1 MKHIDKRRNLIFST
15 NVYNTLDSMRR
26 SFGLQEYINRWELVD
41 RDFILYKNGDMMPND
56 SSFNCIREV
65 MNYKRSL

>member
-1 MKHIDKRRNLIFST
+1 
-15 NVYNTLDSMRR
+15 MRR